1 LPILKWIISDLQQLS
16 NYFYKNV
23 IFSLYTFGRMAYDM
37 GFCQKICFVTSWK
50 MSATYVWNGWWV
62 GFDKFLCYLQINFL
76 TLDFYYG
83 EYFQVFV
90 ESQDGVG
97 CLVGRI

>member
-1 LPILKWIISDLQQLS
+1 M
-16 NYFYKNV
+16 Y
-23 IFSLYTFGRMAYDM
+23 
-37 GFCQKICFVTSWK
+37 
-50 MSATYVWNGWWV
+50 GWWV